1 MENNLALRNI
11 RVLDLTRVL
20 AGPYCTMYLADLGA
34 EVIKIEIP
42 GSGDDTRK
50 FPPFKNGES
59 LYYCNVN
66 RNKKGVTLN
75 LKDDEGKAL
84 FKEMVKN
91 ADVVVE
97 NYRPGVMDKLGLGYD
112 VLKEVNPR
120 IVYAAVSGF
129 GFYGPLHDRPGYDII
144 AQAMSGI
151 MSLTGE
157 SGGGPIRT
165 GSAIGDLVGGLNTC
179 IGILA
184 ALNARQLTGKG
195 QRVDVSLVDGLV
207 SFLETNTQRY
217 QANGMQPPRMG
228 NRYPSAA
235 PYDSFKAKDGE
246 FVIGCGNDKLFAL
259 LCTKVIGHPELVSDE
274 RYNEP
279 AKRLERQA
287 ELKDI
292 IEAWSVNFTIEEA
305 VNQILSVGVP
315 AAPIYDIK
323 AVMENDHIANVR
335 EMFIDCEHPVAGHL
349 RINGNPV
356 KLMDSMPKLRTPA
369 PTLGQNNES
378 VYENVFGI
386 SADRLRGLK
395 EKGVV

>member
-1 MENNLALRNI
+1 MENQLALSNI

-75 LKDDEGKAL
+75 LKSDEGKKL

-112 VLKEVNPR
+112 VLKEVNPG

-129 GFYGPLHDRPGYDII
+129 GCYGPLHQRPGYDII

-157 SGGGPIRT
+157 PGGGPIRT
-165 GSAIGDLVGGLNTC
+165 GSAIGDLVGGLNLC
-179 IGILA
+179 VGILA
-184 ALNARQLTGKG
+184 ALNARQFSGKG

-217 QANGMQPPRMG
+217 QANGEQPPRMG

-259 LCTKVIGHPELVSDE
+259 LCNKVINHPELVEDP
-274 RYNEP
+274 RYDTP
-279 AKRLERQA
+279 TKRLERQA
-287 ELKDI
+287 ELKVI
-292 IEAWSVNFTIEEA
+292 IEEWSQNYTIEEA
-305 VNQILSVGVP
+305 VDVTLAAGVP

-323 AVMENDHIANVR
+323 AVMANDHIANVR
-335 EMFIDCEHPVAGHL
+335 EMFLDCDHPTAGHL

-356 KLMDSMPKLRTPA
+356 KLMDCMPKLRTPA
-369 PTLGQNNES
+369 PTLGQDNED
-378 VYENVFGI
+378 VYENVFGL
-386 SADRLRGLK
+386 SAQRLEELK
-395 EKGVV
+395 AEGVI

>member
-1 MENNLALRNI
+1 MENQLALSNL
-11 RVLDLTRVL
+11 RVLDLTRVM

-42 GSGDDTRK
+42 GTGDDTRK

-59 LYYCNVN
+59 LYYCNMN

-75 LKDDEGKAL
+75 LKKPEGKAL

-120 IVYAAVSGF
+120 IIYAAVSGF
-129 GFYGPLHDRPGYDII
+129 GSYGPMHQRPGYDII
-144 AQAMSGI
+144 AQATSGI

-157 SGGGPIRT
+157 PGGGPLRT
-165 GSAIGDLVGGLNTC
+165 GSAIGDLVGGLNLC

-184 ALNARQLTGKG
+184 ALNARQFTGKG

-217 QANGMQPPRMG
+217 QVEGRQPERMG

-259 LCTKVIGHPELVSDE
+259 LCNQVLHRPELVDDP
-274 RYNEP
+274 RYDTPVN
-279 AKRLERQA
+279 RLAHQA
-287 ELKDI
+287 ELKVI
-292 IEAWSVNFTIEEA
+292 VEEWSTQHTIAEA
-305 VNQILSVGVP
+305 VDAVLAAGVP
-315 AAPIYDIK
+315 AAPINDIP
-323 AVMENDHIANVR
+323 AVMNDEHIAKAR
-335 EMFIDCEHPVAGHL
+335 EMFLDCDHPVAGHF
-349 RINGNPV
+349 RVNGNPV
-356 KLMDSMPKLRTPA
+356 KLMDSMPRLRTPA
-369 PTLGQNNES
+369 PTLGQDNEA
-378 VYENVFGI
+378 VYEGVFGL
-386 SADRLRGLK
+386 SPERLAELK
-395 EKGVV
+395 DEGVI